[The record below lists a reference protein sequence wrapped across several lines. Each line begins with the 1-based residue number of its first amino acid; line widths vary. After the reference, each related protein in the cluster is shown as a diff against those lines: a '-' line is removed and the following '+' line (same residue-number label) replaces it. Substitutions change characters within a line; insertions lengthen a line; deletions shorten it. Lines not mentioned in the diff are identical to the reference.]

1 MRPCPVMPIDAG
13 FDPAFGRRTAAA
25 GREVYPS
32 MHLTDCFTD
41 VMAYLNHS
49 LRTIGV
55 RQPPYGEIRCEI
67 ERFMAT
73 ADAAARSEGL
83 DGEEFDLARF
93 AVCAWIDEAILSSSW
108 EEKNTWLKEQLQR
121 IHYATTDAGE
131 EFFTRL
137 TALGLNQR
145 EVREVFYLCLAFGF
159 TGKYCKPGDEYHL
172 EQLKT
177 AQLKLLMGSSVG
189 LPSLE
194 RTELFPEAWPSGPAP
209 ATVRP
214 GRGQG
219 SRAFLVAVAAVP
231 VALFLI
237 LLLAYRFTL
246 TGVGDT
252 FLRTVPY

>member
-1 MRPCPVMPIDAG
+1 
-13 FDPAFGRRTAAA
+13 
-25 GREVYPS
+25 

>member
-1 MRPCPVMPIDAG
+1 
-13 FDPAFGRRTAAA
+13 
-25 GREVYPS
+25 

-49 LRTIGV
+49 LRTIAV
-55 RQPPYGEIRCEI
+55 RQPPYGEIRGEI
-67 ERFMAT
+67 ERFMAA

-83 DGEEFDLARF
+83 DREEFDLARF
-93 AVCAWIDEAILSSSW
+93 AVCAWIDESILSSAW

-145 EVREVFYLCLAFGF
+145 EVREVFYLCLALGF
-159 TGKYCKPGDEYHL
+159 AGKYCKPGDEYHL

-189 LPSLE
+189 LPPLE
-194 RTELFPEAWPSGPAP
+194 RTELFPEAWPAGPPP
-209 ATVRP
+209 AAIRP
-214 GRGQG
+214 GRGTG
-219 SRAFLVAVAAVP
+219 NRALAAAVAAAP
-231 VALFLI
+231 VVLLLI
-237 LLLAYRFTL
+237 LFLAYRFTL
-246 TGVGDT
+246 SGVGDT

>member
-1 MRPCPVMPIDAG
+1 
-13 FDPAFGRRTAAA
+13 
-25 GREVYPS
+25 

-194 RTELFPEAWPSGPAP
+194 RTELFPEAWPSEPAP

-237 LLLAYRFTL
+237 LLQIGRASWRER
-246 TGVGDT
+246 V
-252 FLRTVPY
+252 

>member
-1 MRPCPVMPIDAG
+1 MPIDAG

-194 RTELFPEAWPSGPAP
+194 RTELFPEAWPSEPAP

>member
-1 MRPCPVMPIDAG
+1 MPIDAG